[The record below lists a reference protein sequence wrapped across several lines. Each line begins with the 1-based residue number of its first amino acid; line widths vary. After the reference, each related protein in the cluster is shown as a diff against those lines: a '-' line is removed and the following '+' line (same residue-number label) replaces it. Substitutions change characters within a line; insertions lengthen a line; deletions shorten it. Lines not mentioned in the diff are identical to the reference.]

1 MRSRPGERQG
11 TRWGS
16 WRCVPHL
23 VATAALLA
31 CESPLNLQGVEARR
45 ADAIRRSDLVQ
56 QAAASG
62 GVLVVVGNHGLVL
75 RSTDEGVTWSRHEI
89 EGWPALIDLA
99 ACPDG
104 RFAALAVEG
113 QVLVSTDGG
122 QAWAAHPIPTEEAPQ
137 GITCDLRNRLWVV
150 GSFSTII
157 VSDDGGV
164 EWQDRSAGEDTIY
177 TTIQFIDEQN
187 AVVFGEFGSNVWSRD
202 GGDTWAPGNLL
213 PNDFYAQDALFID
226 RNTGWVGGLAGEIQ
240 HTTDG
245 GATWTLQ
252 KTPTLAPIYG
262 IARSGDAVFAVGGE
276 GVLLRHEAG
285 TWERIEHGKPIR
297 LFLRLLQPIGTDRLL
312 IGGAAG
318 ALHVVPADA
327 AARS

>member
-1 MRSRPGERQG
+1 
-11 TRWGS
+11 
-16 WRCVPHL
+16 V
-23 VATAALLA
+23 VAAAALVA

-45 ADAIRRSDLVQ
+45 ADAIRRSDFVQ
-56 QAAASG
+56 QAAAG
-62 GVLVVVGNHGLVL
+62 AGVLVVVGNHGLVL
-75 RSTDEGVTWSRHEI
+75 RSTDEGRSWSRQEI

-122 QAWAAHPIPTEEAPQ
+122 QAWTTHPIPTEEAPQ
-137 GITCDLRNRLWVV
+137 GITCDPRNRLWVV

-157 VSDDGGV
+157 VSEDGGAN
-164 EWQDRSAGEDTIY
+164 WQDRSAGEDTIY

-187 AVVFGEFGSNVWSRD
+187 AVVFGEFGSNVRSRD
-202 GGDTWAPGNLL
+202 GGVTWTPGDLL
-213 PNDFYAQDALFID
+213 PNDFYAQDALFVD
-226 RNTGWVGGLAGEIQ
+226 SATGWVAGLAGEIQ
-240 HTTDG
+240 HTNDG

-262 IARSGDAVFAVGGE
+262 IARAGDAVYAVGGE
-276 GVLLRHEAG
+276 GALLRYEAG
-285 TWERIEHGKPIR
+285 EWVRVEHGQPVR
-297 LFLRLLQPIGTDRLL
+297 LFLRVLQPVGADRLL

-318 ALHVVPADA
+318 ALHVVA
-327 AARS
+327 APQVARS